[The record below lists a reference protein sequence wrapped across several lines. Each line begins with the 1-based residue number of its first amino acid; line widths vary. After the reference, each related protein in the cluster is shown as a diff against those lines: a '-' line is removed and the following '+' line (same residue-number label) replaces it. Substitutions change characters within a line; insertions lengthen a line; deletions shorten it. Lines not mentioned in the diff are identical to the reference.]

1 MNNETI
7 VILQER
13 MAGYLMFRRFHKI
26 GEKRDLKNSQRN
38 IYIFKDSPEIRNA
51 MEEYKTHKELMS

>member
-26 GEKRDLKNSQRN
+26 GEKRDLKNSQRS

-51 MEEYKTHKELMS
+51 MEEYNQFKELI